1 MEAMI
6 FDCNLF
12 DMTTILARFM
22 LIFAQIT
29 LFVTLFVYDLE
40 SDHLP
45 GQRSGIALLAS
56 SAMIIMAEAN
66 RIIVEV
72 VKEPIGLDI
81 PTTIVL
87 LAFSMT
93 TQAIIITRMI
103 INIHNWHHKHKQ
115 EFVENAYD
123 NTILQEELVNEE
135 ILTCIKCGAGNAPFV
150 DRCSCTPLPAPV
162 ITCGG
167 N

>member
-72 VKEPIGLDI
+72 IKEPVGLDV

-87 LAFSMT
+87 LAFSMM

-103 INIHNWHHKHKQ
+103 INIHNWYHKNQ
-115 EFVENAYD
+115 EGLVENVRG
-123 NTILQEELVNEE
+123 NTI
-135 ILTCIKCGAGNAPFV
+135 
-150 DRCSCTPLPAPV
+150 
-162 ITCGG
+162 
-167 N
+167 

>member
-22 LIFAQIT
+22 LIFAQIA

-72 VKEPIGLDI
+72 IKEPVGLDV

-87 LAFSMT
+87 LAFSMM

-103 INIHNWHHKHKQ
+103 INIHNWYHKNQ
-115 EFVENAYD
+115 EGLVENVRG
-123 NTILQEELVNEE
+123 NTI
-135 ILTCIKCGAGNAPFV
+135 
-150 DRCSCTPLPAPV
+150 
-162 ITCGG
+162 
-167 N
+167 